1 MLPLCI
7 YKYKLVFMKVIISK
21 TQYQRLMEAGS
32 NSVAMDLDIYTQ
44 PMQTDTDNGNLDVID
59 ASEQVIDSL
68 EELISMFKGGKKTRP
83 EVKDLIYK
91 GLDGIKKAHS
101 EIKYEK

>member
-1 MLPLCI
+1 
-7 YKYKLVFMKVIISK
+7 MKVIISES
-21 TQYQRLMEAGS
+21 QYKKLVETGS

-59 ASEQVIDSL
+59 ASEEVIDSL

-83 EVKDLIYK
+83 EVKNKIYK
-91 GLDGIKKAHS
+91 GLDDIKKAYT
-101 EIKYEK
+101 EIKYQK

>member
-1 MLPLCI
+1 MI
-7 YKYKLVFMKVIISK
+7 KVIITES
-21 TQYQRLMEAGS
+21 QYKKLLERGS

-59 ASEQVIDSL
+59 ASEEIIDSL

-83 EVKDLIYK
+83 EFKNKIYQ
-91 GLDGIKKAHS
+91 GLDNIKSAYS
-101 EIKYEK
+101 EIKYEE

>member
-1 MLPLCI
+1 ML
-7 YKYKLVFMKVIISK
+7 KVIITES
-21 TQYQRLMEAGS
+21 QYKKLLERGS

-59 ASEQVIDSL
+59 ASEEIIDSL

-83 EVKDLIYK
+83 EFKNKIYQ
-91 GLDGIKKAHS
+91 GLDNIKSAYS
-101 EIKYEK
+101 EIKYEE

>member
-1 MLPLCI
+1 
-7 YKYKLVFMKVIISK
+7 MKVIISES
-21 TQYQRLMEAGS
+21 QYKKLVEAGS
-32 NSVAMDLDIYTQ
+32 NSVAMDLNIYTQ

-59 ASEQVIDSL
+59 ASEEVIDSL

-83 EVKDLIYK
+83 EVKNKIYK
-91 GLDGIKKAHS
+91 GLDDIKKAYT

>member
-1 MLPLCI
+1 ML
-7 YKYKLVFMKVIISK
+7 KVIITEK
-21 TQYQRLMEAGS
+21 QYKKLVEYAPNG
-32 NSVAMDLDIYTQ
+32 VAMDLDIYTQ
-44 PMQTDTDNGNLDVID
+44 PMQTDTDNGNIDVID
-59 ASEQVIDSL
+59 ASEEVIDSL

-101 EIKYEK
+101 EIKYEE

>member
-1 MLPLCI
+1 ML
-7 YKYKLVFMKVIISK
+7 KVII
-21 TQYQRLMEAGS
+21 TENQYKKLVESGT

-59 ASEQVIDSL
+59 ASEEVIDSL

>member
-1 MLPLCI
+1 ML
-7 YKYKLVFMKVIISK
+7 KVII
-21 TQYQRLMEAGS
+21 TENQYKKLVESGS

-59 ASEQVIDSL
+59 ASEEVIDSL

-83 EVKDLIYK
+83 KVKDLIYK
-91 GLDGIKKAHS
+91 GLDGIKKDHS
-101 EIKYEK
+101 EIKYKK

>member
-1 MLPLCI
+1 
-7 YKYKLVFMKVIISK
+7 MKVIISEN
-21 TQYQRLMEAGS
+21 QYKKLVETGS

-59 ASEQVIDSL
+59 ASEEVIDSL

-83 EVKDLIYK
+83 EVENKIYK
-91 GLDGIKKAHS
+91 GLDDIKKAYT

>member
-1 MLPLCI
+1 ML
-7 YKYKLVFMKVIISK
+7 KVIITES
-21 TQYQRLMEAGS
+21 QYKKLMETGS

-59 ASEQVIDSL
+59 ASEEIIDSL

-83 EVKDLIYK
+83 ELKNKLYK
-91 GLDGIKKAHS
+91 GLDDIKGAYS
-101 EIKYEK
+101 EIKYEE